1 MESFTNWALDKI
13 IAELKEVVRHQ
24 MLITNLLHII
34 IAIGEPLAVLRQLL
48 VQQPFLLSVT
58 RELFT
63 II

>member
-1 MESFTNWALDKI
+1 
-13 IAELKEVVRHQ
+13 

-34 IAIGEPLAVLRQLL
+34 IATGEPLAVLRQLL